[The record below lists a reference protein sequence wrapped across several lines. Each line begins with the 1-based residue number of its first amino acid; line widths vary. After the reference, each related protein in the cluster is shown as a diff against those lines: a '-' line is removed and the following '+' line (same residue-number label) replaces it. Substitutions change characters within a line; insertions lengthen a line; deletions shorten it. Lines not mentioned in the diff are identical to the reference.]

1 MKSVTYRS
9 VLLSVLM
16 ITSSL
21 AGCLGDGAD
30 DADDTDVVDPIVVDP
45 VTSVGSV
52 MVSTYHVGELVKA
65 VAGDHVDLHYMS
77 QENIPV
83 HDYDPSAADLIRLQE
98 ADVFFYHGL
107 GLEPWVPG
115 ALEALGA
122 DAPPSFMTHTMPSG
136 EATLDYQSILSQ
148 TCANWLMRDRSRG
161 QYLGSCLR
169 TTMTT
174 MTTMSTGKKQLLI

>member
-45 VTSVGSV
+45 DTSFGSV

-77 QENIPV
+77 QDNIPV
-83 HDYDPSAADLIRLQE
+83 HDYDPSAADLLRLQE

-115 ALEALGA
+115 MLEGLGA
-122 DAPPSFMTHTMPSG
+122 DAPPSFMTHAMPSG
-136 EATLDYQSILSQ
+136 EATLDYQSILCLLYTSPSP
-148 TCANWLMRDRSRG
+148 RDRTRSRMP
-161 QYLGSCLR
+161 S
-169 TTMTT
+169 
-174 MTTMSTGKKQLLI
+174 SA

>member
-9 VLLSVLM
+9 VLLAVLM

-45 VTSVGSV
+45 VTSFGSV

-65 VAGDHVDLHYMS
+65 VVGDHVDVHYMS

-83 HDYDPSAADLIRLQE
+83 HDYDPSASDLIRLKE

-107 GLEPWVPG
+107 GLEPWVED
-115 ALEALGA
+115 ALEGLGD
-122 DAPPSFMTHTMPSG
+122 DAPPSFMTHTMPTG
-136 EATLDYQSILSQ
+136 EGTLDYQSVLVSNLCLS
-148 TCANWLMRDRSRG
+148 
-161 QYLGSCLR
+161 
-169 TTMTT
+169 
-174 MTTMSTGKKQLLI
+174 LIHISEPTRR